1 MEEILKAKNSIENAR
16 NIGILTKINASD
28 DAIGATLALFFALK
42 NNNKKVFF
50 PANQLPDK
58 INNLLKNK
66 EQKRFR
72 ISFKEDVSEVY
83 YEKNENGI
91 DLYLTPKNGEADD
104 QNFSYKIISG
114 IESLTAD
121 SSLNY
126 DLLLTVGIEEFQD
139 VETLCNDNLD
149 QLYGCTV
156 VNIDTDLNNQ
166 NYGEINLI
174 EDSQSLSQKISCFLK
189 AMGKEYMNKDVAN
202 FLLYGL
208 TTSAKNTKNKKNVPT
223 IRWLFKHGGSLD
235 LLQPSGPQMKLLE
248 LALKNINYIEEEN
261 LYTST
266 LSEKNLLDSGATSKD
281 LAFVVERIKNF
292 FKIPSFLLLWESRTS
307 PLTVKGIFYSDNKGQ
322 VEKIV
327 TNFKGVSKGN
337 GAMFLTEQT
346 SINLAKDMVLSCLK

>member
-16 NIGILTKINASD
+16 NIGILTKTNASD

-50 PANQLPDK
+50 PINQIPEK

-83 YEKNENGI
+83 YEKNDNGI

-104 QNFSYKIISG
+104 QSFSYKIISG
-114 IESLTAD
+114 SEYLTSD
-121 SSLNY
+121 NSTNY
-126 DLLLTVGIEEFQD
+126 DLLLTIGIEDFQD
-139 VETLCNDNLD
+139 VESLCADNLD
-149 QLYGCTV
+149 QLYACTV

-174 EDSQSLSQKISCFLK
+174 EDSQSLSQKTSCFIK

-208 TTSAKNTKNKKNVPT
+208 TTSSKNIKNKKNVPT
-223 IRWLFKHGGSLD
+223 IKWLFKHGGNLN
-235 LLQPSGPQMKLLE
+235 LLESNSPQMKLLE
-248 LALKNINYIEEEN
+248 LTLKNINYIEEEN
-261 LYTST
+261 IYTSS
-266 LSEKNLLDSGATSKD
+266 LSEKNILDSGATSKD
-281 LAFVVERIKNF
+281 LAFVVEKIKNF
-292 FKIPSFLLLWESRTS
+292 FKIPSLLLLWESRTS
-307 PLTVKGIFYSDNKGQ
+307 PLTVKGIFYSDNKGL
-322 VEKIV
+322 VEKV
-327 TNFKGVSKGN
+327 VNNFKGVSKGN
-337 GAMFLTEQT
+337 GALFLTEQT
-346 SINLAKDMVLSCLK
+346 SINLAKDMVISCLK